1 MNYNSEYYF
10 YYLTLGLALTGFL
23 SAYLYWKGG
32 ELLTSLFET
41 DPNFSRLLNNILLI
55 IFYLLNISY
64 LFMNAN
70 PLVKIL
76 NGNHLT
82 EKLVYQLGSYM
93 LLLLFELIVSA
104 VSIFFLKKSRQRT
117 EIIDD
122 RPPLRPTLHQERAA
136 QELGVGDD

>member
-32 ELLTSLFET
+32 EVLTSLFET

-70 PLVKIL
+70 PLVKLL

-82 EKLVYQLGSYM
+82 EKLVYQLGVY
-93 LLLLFELIVSA
+93 LFLLLFELV
-104 VSIFFLKKSRQRT
+104 VSIVAIFFMKKSRQRT
-117 EIIDD
+117 GIIDD
-122 RPPLRPTLHQERAA
+122 RPPLRPTLHQEKAT
-136 QELGVGDD
+136 QELGTGSE

>member
-32 ELLTSLFET
+32 EVLASVFAT

-82 EKLVYQLGSYM
+82 EKLVYQLGAY
-93 LLLLFELIVSA
+93 LFLLLFELIVSVLA
-104 VSIFFLKKSRQRT
+104 IFFVKKTRNRT
-117 EIIDD
+117 SVIEDS
-122 RPPLRPTLHQERAA
+122 PPLRPTLHQEKAT
-136 QELGVGDD
+136 QELGIGDD